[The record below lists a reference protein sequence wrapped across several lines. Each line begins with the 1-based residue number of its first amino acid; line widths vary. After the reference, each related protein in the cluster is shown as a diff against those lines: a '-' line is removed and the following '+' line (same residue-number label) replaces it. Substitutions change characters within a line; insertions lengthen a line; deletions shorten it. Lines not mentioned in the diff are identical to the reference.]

1 MNSKTNLLSN
11 AELHSKIRN
20 INIEC
25 DSLVIGSTLE
35 ALVYCFLNN
44 VPLVCSQLSPP
55 FRFEHFSVEDDL
67 SIFGINNVSQTKKT
81 NLSETTV
88 GMNKIKLW
96 ERLFFYLSA
105 AGLCFLSDK
114 AVSLRISNNTIK
126 ASTANAR
133 MAKIY
138 FNDLIIFD
146 DINVHGL
153 GIYKIKDKIFTV
165 YDWLDVRS
173 GMKHDYD
180 QIEDTT
186 DFVNHIIFYPSD
198 RVAGD
203 HNFKDAIAVSYLTK
217 EMLQDFEYS
226 DINARFKTR
235 HLMKQIGIR
244 GARNGRDMLD
254 KTKFKY
260 YAVKIE
266 NTKREIV
273 EPRNI
278 YESTDNITFNY
289 ESLNDIIDK
298 NPLQESYVSKIIH
311 RISRS

>member
-1 MNSKTNLLSN
+1 MNLSYDLT
-11 AELHSKIRN
+11 ELHSKIRD

-25 DSLVIGSTLE
+25 DKLVIGSTLD

-44 VPLVCSQLSPP
+44 LPMVCTHLQPP
-55 FRFEHFSVEDDL
+55 FSFEHFNVDDDL
-67 SIFGINNVSQTKKT
+67 SIFGVQNIEKIIKT
-81 NLSETTV
+81 NLGKKTV
-88 GMNKIKLW
+88 GLDKLWLW
-96 ERLFFYLSA
+96 ERLFFHLSVS
-105 AGLCFLSDK
+105 GLCFLSDK

-138 FNDLIIFD
+138 FNDLVIFD
-146 DINVHGL
+146 DMNVHGL
-153 GIYKIKDKIFTV
+153 GVYKIEDKIFTV
-165 YDWLDVRS
+165 YDWFDVRS
-173 GMKHDYD
+173 GMKHNYD

-217 EMLQDFEYS
+217 EQLDDFEYS

-235 HLMKQIGIR
+235 HLMKHHGIR
-244 GARNGRDMLD
+244 GARNGRNMLD
-254 KTKFKY
+254 KAKFKY

-266 NTKREIV
+266 NSKRDIIA
-273 EPRNI
+273 PRNI

-289 ESLNDIIDK
+289 EALNDIIEK
-298 NPLQESYVSKIIH
+298 NILQESYVSKIIK
-311 RISRS
+311 RIN

>member
-1 MNSKTNLLSN
+1 VNLSYDLT
-11 AELHSKIRN
+11 ELHSKIRD

-25 DSLVIGSTLE
+25 DKLVIGSTLD

-44 VPLVCSQLSPP
+44 LPMVCTHLQPP
-55 FRFEHFSVEDDL
+55 FSFEHFNVDDDL
-67 SIFGINNVSQTKKT
+67 SIFGVQNIEKIIKT
-81 NLSETTV
+81 NLGKKTV
-88 GMNKIKLW
+88 GLDKLWLW
-96 ERLFFYLSA
+96 ERLFFHLSVS
-105 AGLCFLSDK
+105 GLCFLSDK

-138 FNDLIIFD
+138 FNDLVIFD
-146 DINVHGL
+146 DMNVHGL
-153 GIYKIKDKIFTV
+153 GVYKIEDKIFTV
-165 YDWLDVRS
+165 YDWFDVRS
-173 GMKHDYD
+173 GMKHNYD

-217 EMLQDFEYS
+217 EQLDDFEYS

-235 HLMKQIGIR
+235 HLMKHHGIR
-244 GARNGRDMLD
+244 GARNGRNMLD
-254 KTKFKY
+254 KAKFKY

-266 NTKREIV
+266 NSKRDIIA
-273 EPRNI
+273 PRNI

-289 ESLNDIIDK
+289 EALNDIIEK
-298 NPLQESYVSKIIH
+298 NILQESYVSKIIK
-311 RISRS
+311 RIN

>member
-1 MNSKTNLLSN
+1 MNLSYDLT
-11 AELHSKIRN
+11 ELHSKIRD

-25 DSLVIGSTLE
+25 DKLVIGSTLD

-44 VPLVCSQLSPP
+44 LPMVCTHLQPP
-55 FRFEHFSVEDDL
+55 FSFEHFNVDDDL
-67 SIFGINNVSQTKKT
+67 SIFGVQNIEKIIKT
-81 NLSETTV
+81 NLGKKTV
-88 GMNKIKLW
+88 GLDKLWLW
-96 ERLFFYLSA
+96 ERLFFHLSVS
-105 AGLCFLSDK
+105 GLCFLSDK

-138 FNDLIIFD
+138 FNDLVIFD
-146 DINVHGL
+146 DMNVHGL
-153 GIYKIKDKIFTV
+153 GVYKIEDKIFTV
-165 YDWLDVRS
+165 YDWFDVRS
-173 GMKHDYD
+173 GMKHNYD

-217 EMLQDFEYS
+217 EQLDDFEYS

-235 HLMKQIGIR
+235 HLMKHHGIR
-244 GARNGRDMLD
+244 GARNGRNMLD

-266 NTKREIV
+266 NSKRDIIA
-273 EPRNI
+273 PRNI

-289 ESLNDIIDK
+289 EALNDIIEK
-298 NPLQESYVSKIIH
+298 NILQESYVSKIIK
-311 RISRS
+311 RIN

>member
-1 MNSKTNLLSN
+1 MLNLSYDLT
-11 AELHSKIRN
+11 ELHSKIRD

-25 DSLVIGSTLE
+25 DKLVIGSTLE
-35 ALVYCFLNN
+35 SLVYCFLNN
-44 VPLVCSQLSPP
+44 LPMVCTRLQPP
-55 FRFEHFSVEDDL
+55 FSFEHFDVDDDL
-67 SIFGINNVSQTKKT
+67 SVFGIQNIEQKIKT
-81 NLSETTV
+81 NLTEKTV
-88 GMNKIKLW
+88 GVNKLWLW
-96 ERLFFYLSA
+96 ERLFFHLSVS
-105 AGLCFLSDK
+105 GLCFLSEK
-114 AVSLRISNNTIK
+114 AVSLRISNNIIK
-126 ASTANAR
+126 AATANAR
-133 MAKIY
+133 LVKIC

-146 DINVHGL
+146 DRNVHGL
-153 GIYKIKDKIFTV
+153 GVYKIENKIFTV

-173 GMKHDYD
+173 GMKHGYD

-226 DINARFKTR
+226 DINARFKTLQ
-235 HLMKQIGIR
+235 LMKQNGIR

-278 YESTDNITFNY
+278 YRSTDNIIFNY
-289 ESLNDIIDK
+289 NSINDIIDK
-298 NPLQESYVSKIIH
+298 NPLQESYVS
-311 RISRS
+311 RILKRIN

>member
-1 MNSKTNLLSN
+1 VNLSYDLT
-11 AELHSKIRN
+11 ELHSKIRD

-25 DSLVIGSTLE
+25 DKLVIGSTLD

-44 VPLVCSQLSPP
+44 LPMVCTHLQPP
-55 FRFEHFSVEDDL
+55 FSFEHFNVDDDL
-67 SIFGINNVSQTKKT
+67 SIFGVQNIEKIIKT
-81 NLSETTV
+81 NLGKKTV
-88 GMNKIKLW
+88 GLDKLWLW
-96 ERLFFYLSA
+96 ERLFFHLSVS
-105 AGLCFLSDK
+105 GLCFLSDK

-138 FNDLIIFD
+138 FNDLVIFD
-146 DINVHGL
+146 DMNVHGL
-153 GIYKIKDKIFTV
+153 GVYKIEDKIFTV
-165 YDWLDVRS
+165 YDWFDVRS
-173 GMKHDYD
+173 GMKHNYD

-217 EMLQDFEYS
+217 EQLDDFEYS

-235 HLMKQIGIR
+235 HLMKHHGIR
-244 GARNGRDMLD
+244 GARNGRNMLD

-266 NTKREIV
+266 NSKRDIIA
-273 EPRNI
+273 PRNI

-289 ESLNDIIDK
+289 EALNDIIEK
-298 NPLQESYVSKIIH
+298 NILQESYVSKIIK
-311 RISRS
+311 RIN

>member
-1 MNSKTNLLSN
+1 LNSEVNLLSN
-11 AELHSKIRN
+11 AELHSKIRD

-35 ALVYCFLNN
+35 ALIYCFLNN
-44 VPLVCSQLSPP
+44 IPLVCSRLNPP
-55 FRFEHFSVEDDL
+55 FRFEYFNVEDDL
-67 SIFGINNVSQTKKT
+67 SIFGMKNISQTKKT
-81 NLSETTV
+81 NLSETII

-114 AVSLRISNNTIK
+114 AVSLRVSGNIVK
-126 ASTANAR
+126 AHTATAR
-133 MAKIY
+133 MAKVN

-146 DINVHGL
+146 DRNVHGL
-153 GIYKIKDKIFTV
+153 GTYKIEDKIFTV
-165 YDWLDVRS
+165 YDWFDVRS
-173 GMKHDYD
+173 GMKHNYD

-186 DFVNHIIFYPSD
+186 DFVNHILFYPSD

-217 EMLQDFEYS
+217 EMLTDFEYS

-235 HLMKQIGIR
+235 HLMKQNGIR

-266 NTKREIV
+266 NTKREII
-273 EPRNI
+273 EPINI

-289 ESLNDIIDK
+289 DSLNDIIEK
-298 NPLQESYVSKIIH
+298 NPLQESYVSKIIQ
-311 RISRS
+311 RIS

>member
-1 MNSKTNLLSN
+1 MNLSYDLT
-11 AELHSKIRN
+11 ELHSKIRD

-25 DSLVIGSTLE
+25 EKLVIGSTLD

-44 VPLVCSQLSPP
+44 LPMVCTHLQPP
-55 FRFEHFSVEDDL
+55 FSFEHFNVDDDL
-67 SIFGINNVSQTKKT
+67 SIFGVQNIEKIIKT
-81 NLSETTV
+81 NLGKKTV
-88 GMNKIKLW
+88 GLDKLWLW
-96 ERLFFYLSA
+96 ERLFFHLSVS
-105 AGLCFLSDK
+105 GLCFLSDK

-138 FNDLIIFD
+138 FNDLVIFD
-146 DINVHGL
+146 DMNVHGL
-153 GIYKIKDKIFTV
+153 GVYKIEDKIFTV
-165 YDWLDVRS
+165 YDWFDVRS
-173 GMKHDYD
+173 GMKHNYD

-217 EMLQDFEYS
+217 EQLDDFEYS

-235 HLMKQIGIR
+235 HLMKHHGIR
-244 GARNGRDMLD
+244 GARNGRNMLD

-266 NTKREIV
+266 NSKRDIIA
-273 EPRNI
+273 PRNI

-289 ESLNDIIDK
+289 EALNDIIEK
-298 NPLQESYVSKIIH
+298 NILQESYVSKIIK
-311 RISRS
+311 RIN

>member
-1 MNSKTNLLSN
+1 MNSEVNLLSN
-11 AELHSKIRN
+11 AELHSKIRD

-35 ALVYCFLNN
+35 ALIYCFLNN
-44 VPLVCSQLSPP
+44 IPLVCSRLNPP
-55 FRFEHFSVEDDL
+55 FRFEYFNVEDDL
-67 SIFGINNVSQTKKT
+67 SIFGMKNISQTKKT
-81 NLSETTV
+81 NLSETII

-114 AVSLRISNNTIK
+114 AVSLRVSGNIVK
-126 ASTANAR
+126 AHTATAR
-133 MAKIY
+133 MAKVN

-146 DINVHGL
+146 DRNVHGL
-153 GIYKIKDKIFTV
+153 GTYKIEDKIFTV
-165 YDWLDVRS
+165 YDWFDVRS
-173 GMKHDYD
+173 GMKHNYD

-186 DFVNHIIFYPSD
+186 DFVNHILFYPSD

-217 EMLQDFEYS
+217 EMLTDFEYS

-235 HLMKQIGIR
+235 HLMKQNGIR

-266 NTKREIV
+266 NTKREII
-273 EPRNI
+273 EPINI

-289 ESLNDIIDK
+289 DSLNDIIEK
-298 NPLQESYVSKIIH
+298 NPLQESYVSKIIQ
-311 RISRS
+311 RIS

>member
-1 MNSKTNLLSN
+1 VNLSYDLT
-11 AELHSKIRN
+11 ELHSKIRD

-25 DSLVIGSTLE
+25 EKLVIGSTLD

-44 VPLVCSQLSPP
+44 LPMVCTHLQPP
-55 FRFEHFSVEDDL
+55 FSFEHFNVDDDL
-67 SIFGINNVSQTKKT
+67 SIFGVQNIEKIIKT
-81 NLSETTV
+81 NLGKKTV
-88 GMNKIKLW
+88 GLDKLWLW
-96 ERLFFYLSA
+96 ERLFFHLSVS
-105 AGLCFLSDK
+105 GLCFLSDK

-138 FNDLIIFD
+138 FNDLVIFD
-146 DINVHGL
+146 DMNVHGL
-153 GIYKIKDKIFTV
+153 GVYKIEDKIFTV
-165 YDWLDVRS
+165 YDWFDVRS
-173 GMKHDYD
+173 GMKHNYD

-217 EMLQDFEYS
+217 EQLDDFEYS

-235 HLMKQIGIR
+235 HLMKHHGIR
-244 GARNGRDMLD
+244 GARNGRNMLD

-266 NTKREIV
+266 NSKRDIIA
-273 EPRNI
+273 PRNI

-289 ESLNDIIDK
+289 EALNDIIEK
-298 NPLQESYVSKIIH
+298 NILQESYVSKIIK
-311 RISRS
+311 RIN